1 MRTLSLENSTA
12 TGSLAIAEDG
22 KILFEADFSGSAEL
36 SVQLQRA
43 VRTGADIREV
53 VVGIGPGSYTGL
65 RVAIASA
72 LGLALARGWQ
82 KHGCP
87 SVLGYPDPFYRIVG
101 DARRGLLFLAEVAD
115 HEFRRA
121 PHLIPRSDFR
131 NEIERASQ
139 GPIFTVDPLAEYPE
153 IPVKRPRAAE
163 LIACRSSWEA
173 LAEPIYLKDPHVT
186 TPRKR

>member
-36 SVQLQRA
+36 AVQLQQA
-43 VRTGADIREV
+43 VRIGAEIREV
-53 VVGIGPGSYTGL
+53 VVGIGPGSYTGM

-72 LGLALARGWQ
+72 LGLALSRGWQ

-87 SVLGYPDPFYRIVG
+87 SVLGYPDPVYRIVG
-101 DARRGLLFLAEVAD
+101 DARRGLLFLAEIAD
-115 HEFRRA
+115 HEFKRA
-121 PHLIPRSDFR
+121 PHLIARSDLR
-131 NEIERASQ
+131 NEIEKASQ

-153 IPVKRPRAAE
+153 IPVKRPRAAC
-163 LIACRSSWEA
+163 LLLARSNWGP
-173 LAEPIYLKDPHVT
+173 LGEPIYLKDPHVT
-186 TPRKR
+186 TPRKS